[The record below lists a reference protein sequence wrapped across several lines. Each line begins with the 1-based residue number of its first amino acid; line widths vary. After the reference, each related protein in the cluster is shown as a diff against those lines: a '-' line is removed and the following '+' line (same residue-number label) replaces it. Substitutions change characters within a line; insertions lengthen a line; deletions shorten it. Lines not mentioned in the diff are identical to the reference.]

1 MVKRV
6 DGAMRRV
13 SNLDSIWWRD
23 IVVALYMLLRDMLLI
38 RPPPPPCPQIRNV
51 FSTFFKPQQTKDNEA
66 LNLSLI
72 TMQ

>member
-23 IVVALYMLLRDMLLI
+23 IVDICGDRCEGLW
-38 RPPPPPCPQIRNV
+38 
-51 FSTFFKPQQTKDNEA
+51 FDNNITWYEA
-66 LNLSLI
+66 
-72 TMQ
+72 